1 MKKIER
7 PFEAL
12 FHDEKEG
19 GTERLI
25 MLSDG
30 IFAIAM
36 TLLVLDIK
44 LPDELIQR
52 ERDASNGIDPALF
65 QSYLPVLFWLTVFYG
80 LTFFVIANYWRA
92 QRRLM
97 HLVERVDGRF
107 LSLTLLF
114 LGLIVLFPAAI
125 SLQSNF
131 GGHHAQATIIYVL
144 LLAACG
150 FSMQALWAYAIWN
163 HRLVNIDIGRTTLI
177 FRSLN
182 QLVFPVYICLT
193 LLLFFVP
200 AIWNTPPLVFLAWV
214 ALPFLER
221 LFRLVY
227 ERQMRRTQEAIPGKA
242 DPKKPEKE
250 VHPILQGE
258 ADPPENRQKALPEQA
273 EEQAAGQ
280 DHH

>member
-1 MKKIER
+1 MKRKER

-12 FHDEKEG
+12 FRDEKEG

-44 LPDELIQR
+44 LPDTLVQQ
-52 ERDASNGIDPALF
+52 ERTTLHGIDPALF
-65 QSYLPVLFWLTVFYG
+65 QSYLPRLFWLTVFYG

-92 QRRLM
+92 HRRLM
-97 HLVERVDGRF
+97 HLVEQVDSRF

-114 LGLIVLFPAAI
+114 LGLIVLFPAAM

-131 GGHHAQATIIYVL
+131 GGHAQATIIYVL

-163 HRLVNIDIGRTTLI
+163 HRLVNIDIDRTTLI
-177 FRSLN
+177 FRSIN
-182 QLVFPVYICLT
+182 QLTFPVYICLT

-200 AIWNTPPLVFLAWV
+200 AIWTTPPLVFLRG
-214 ALPFLER
+214 LLFPF
-221 LFRLVY
+221 
-227 ERQMRRTQEAIPGKA
+227 
-242 DPKKPEKE
+242 
-250 VHPILQGE
+250 
-258 ADPPENRQKALPEQA
+258 
-273 EEQAAGQ
+273 
-280 DHH
+280 